1 MDALPSKL
9 SAISQIFKRLS
20 SVMLVMYILA
30 STTILPRLKISE
42 KISVTSEKLHNETIT
57 KAATLSFSEKTAQI
71 GIVPGQRRSRASLV

>member
-1 MDALPSKL
+1 MDALSSKL

-57 KAATLSFSEKTAQI
+57 KTATLSFSEKTAQI